1 MSALGRIRSVLV
13 AAAVG
18 VLAVPAVP
26 AGGAEGTQI
35 ADSIVGFTFT
45 FGTPAL
51 YAPAE
56 AVRVEVGTTIVW
68 TNLDPVGH
76 DVTFEDGEME
86 AYLKTGESAQR
97 TFSKRGRYVFHC
109 HTHAEVL
116 LMHGLV
122 YVE

>member
-1 MSALGRIRSVLV
+1 MSALGKIRSVLA

-18 VLAVPAVP
+18 VLAIPAVP

-35 ADSIVGFTFT
+35 HDPIVGFTFAV
-45 FGTPAL
+45 GTPAL

-56 AVRVEVGTTIVW
+56 AVRIGVGTTIVW

-76 DVTFEDGEME
+76 DVTFEDGSME
-86 AYLKTGESAQR
+86 VYLDTGESTQR
-97 TFSKRGRYVFHC
+97 TFDKPGRYPFHC
-109 HTHAEVL
+109 HTHADVPI
-116 LMHGLV
+116 MYGLV